1 MKIVEQQMMDAVVKK
16 HSVRLGTTYVNYE
29 GGVSKVYFYGTQIAE
44 VTDRTVRIRN
54 CGHTTSTTKSRLNA
68 ILLTLVDDK
77 WIYQKNNVWYIS
89 GDPGYRF
96 DSAFLKGVEGE
107 WIEFSNDFLLKSF
120 VQQD

>member
-16 HSVRLGTTYVNYE
+16 HSVRLGTTYVVYE

-44 VTDRTVRIRN
+44 VTDKTVKIRN

-77 WIYQKNNVWYIS
+77 WIYQKNNVWYLS
-89 GDPGYRF
+89 GYRF